1 MNMTRSMLLFWI
13 AAAVCCACSP
23 GDDDGVGPNGDR
35 GDVRDDGGT
44 SGEDGQPAGDD
55 GVATDAPDVPD
66 VPTEAPICDE
76 VDFRIERII
85 PDMLVILDRSNS
97 MSDGGF
103 WTPVRDAIIGITSD
117 FESEIY
123 FGLMTFPNAIPP
135 RSCLGLN
142 YQCEPASGVLV
153 PVGPD
158 NALRIQ
164 TELASL
170 VTCGGTPTAMT
181 LQAAQIYMATLTTGH
196 PQYVL
201 LATDGAPNC
210 NGAALDG
217 RTCRC
222 TGINCALNPD
232 NCLDDA
238 RTYAMID
245 GLRGAGI
252 TTFVL
257 GIATTAFWDVMDE
270 MARRGGTETAFR
282 AERADEIRTRFREI
296 AGAVASCDF
305 DIGELDPDA
314 DREQVNFYFDGLVVP
329 MDPDGPCDAGWR
341 WVDAERTRV
350 EFCGEYCDRIMTS
363 GVRNIGAKFGCPTV
377 LI

>member
-1 MNMTRSMLLFWI
+1 MNKTGSMLLFWI
-13 AAAVCCACSP
+13 AAAACCACSP
-23 GDDDGVGPNGDR
+23 GDDGGGGNGDR
-35 GDVRDDGGT
+35 GDVRDDGGA
-44 SGEDGQPAGDD
+44 SGEDGRPSDDD
-55 GVATDAPDVPD
+55 GVGTDVPD
-66 VPTEAPICDE
+66 VPTEVPICDE

-196 PQYVL
+196 PQYLL

-210 NGAALDG
+210 NGGALDG

-222 TGINCALNPD
+222 TGINCALNSD

-238 RTYAMID
+238 RTYAMVD
-245 GLRGAGI
+245 ALRGAGI